1 MVPAR
6 AVVEAAADLDI
17 GGRTGVET
25 LREAENFSKE
35 FFGRKEFVEGLLG
48 ESTLSL

>member
-1 MVPAR
+1 MPAK

-25 LREAENFSKE
+25 LRDAENFSKE
-35 FFGRKEFVEGLLG
+35 FLGRNEVVEGL
-48 ESTLSL
+48 